1 MMSRSAASTVSATSL
16 AQAQE
21 SGVASAESPALRE
34 AYEQCRRI
42 TRSNARNF
50 YFGLR
55 LTPEPKRSSLYAI
68 YAWMRRADDLVD
80 DSLGDEAALAD
91 FRERTSRVF
100 RGAWRPH
107 RDPEHANEI
116 DADQAMWHAFADT
129 VSRFRLRETEFREMI
144 EGQLS
149 DLHGAKYRT
158 LDDLVTY
165 CRHVA
170 STVGLVCISIWGF
183 DGSARARRLAE
194 WRGIAFQLTNILRDY
209 AEDYDVGRVY
219 LPADDFAR
227 FDLTPEELR
236 NWSNPDACLEFM
248 RFQIKRAAEYY
259 ERSAPLG
266 DVVNED
272 GQAALAAMTRIYRRL
287 LELIAV
293 TPRRAA
299 AGSARI
305 RVATSRKIVIGLTAA
320 WTKRRTGS

>member
-1 MMSRSAASTVSATSL
+1 MMSRSIATTASATSL
-16 AQAQE
+16 ANARGTDGPIVE
-21 SGVASAESPALRE
+21 GSALRD
-34 AYEQCRRI
+34 AYECCRRI

-80 DSLGDEAALAD
+80 DSVGDQAALAD
-91 FRERTSRVF
+91 FRERTTRVF

-107 RDPEHANEI
+107 RDAEHAGEI
-116 DADQAMWHAFADT
+116 DRDREMWHAFADT

-149 DLHGAKYRT
+149 DLHGATYRT
-158 LDDLVTY
+158 LDDLVAY

-170 STVGLVCISIWGF
+170 STVGLVCIAVWGF
-183 DGSARARRLAE
+183 DGSERARRLAE

-227 FDLTPEELR
+227 FNLTPEMLR
-236 NWSNPDACLEFM
+236 NWSQPEQCIEFM
-248 RFQIKRAAEYY
+248 RFQIKRAGEYY
-259 ERSAPLG
+259 DRSAPLG
-266 DVVNED
+266 AVVHED

-287 LELIAV
+287 LDLIAV

-299 AGSARI
+299 SSSGRI

-320 WTKRRTGS
+320 WTKRRSGS

>member
-1 MMSRSAASTVSATSL
+1 MSAPALAPPGEGAPAAAD
-16 AQAQE
+16 
-21 SGVASAESPALRE
+21 SPDLRE

-42 TRSNARNF
+42 TRANARNF

-68 YAWMRRADDLVD
+68 YSWMRQADDLVD
-80 DSLGDEAALAD
+80 DGRGGEAALAD

-107 RDPEHANEI
+107 RDPNHAQEVH
-116 DADQAMWHAFADT
+116 DHHSMWFAFADT

-144 EGQLS
+144 EGQLA

-158 LDDLVTY
+158 LDDLINY

-170 STVGLVCISIWGF
+170 STVGLVCIAVWGF
-183 DGSARARRLAE
+183 DGSERARRLAE

-209 AEDYDVGRVY
+209 ADDYDSGRVY

-227 FDLTPEELR
+227 LGVTPSELR
-236 NWSNPDACLEFM
+236 HWSSPEPCIEFM

-259 ERSAPLG
+259 DRSAPL
-266 DVVNED
+266 DALVHED
-272 GQAALAAMTRIYRRL
+272 GRAALAAMTRIYRRL
-287 LELIAV
+287 LDLIAV
-293 TPRRAA
+293 APRRAA
-299 AGSARI
+299 TGTARI
-305 RVATSRKIVIGLTAA
+305 RVATSRKIMIGLTAA
-320 WTKRRTGS
+320 WAKRRNGS

>member
-1 MMSRSAASTVSATSL
+1 MMSRSAATTVSASSL
-16 AQAQE
+16 EATQATAPE
-21 SGVASAESPALRE
+21 IAPPAALRD

-42 TRSNARNF
+42 TRANARNF

-107 RDPEHANEI
+107 RDPGHAAEAV
-116 DADQAMWHAFADT
+116 DDQAMWHAFADT

-149 DLHGAKYRT
+149 DLHGATYEN
-158 LDDLVTY
+158 LDDLITY

-170 STVGLVCISIWGF
+170 STVGQVCISVWGF
-183 DGSARARRLAE
+183 DGSTRARRLAE

-227 FDLTPEELR
+227 FGLSPEELR
-236 NWSNPDACLEFM
+236 HWSRPEPCLEFM

-259 ERSAPLG
+259 DRSAPLIET
-266 DVVNED
+266 VHED
-272 GQAALAAMTRIYRRL
+272 GRAALAAMTRIYRRL
-287 LELIAV
+287 LDLIAV

-299 AGSARI
+299 SGSARI
-305 RVATSRKIVIGLTAA
+305 RVATSRKIMIGLTAA
-320 WTKRRTGS
+320 WTKRRSGS